1 MTHEELVEKVARVL
15 ASHIGPEWES
25 AFASKT
31 EWRKTHGRQSGKHSD
46 INGPFQEDY
55 LDAARV
61 AIKITGEAC
70 WQEARLTWRECE
82 GDAASAVDDVSNQIQ
97 SLTQGKET

>member
-61 AIKITGEAC
+61 AIKITGESI
-70 WQEARLTWRECE
+70 LK
-82 GDAASAVDDVSNQIQ
+82 NQIGNLHRI
-97 SLTQGKET
+97 SETHIKILTQGKET

>member
-1 MTHEELVEKVARVL
+1 MTHEELVEKVSKELAKRHSTISREAVHWTLFQDEARL
-15 ASHIGPEWES
+15 
-25 AFASKT
+25 
-31 EWRKTHGRQSGKHSD
+31 
-46 INGPFQEDY
+46 
-55 LDAARV
+55 

-97 SLTQGKET
+97 SLTQGKDT

>member
-61 AIKITGEAC
+61 AIKITGEAILEH
-70 WQEARLTWRECE
+70 QIGVL
-82 GDAASAVDDVSNQIQ
+82 DVVQSTDIK